1 MDPSA
6 LSPEQKEYYDF
17 LIKQGLTEQAEALLQ
32 PAPELTGP
40 QPAQLSPPPQI
51 TPTPQEPIQFEPAP
65 AMTDE
70 EIKAAYERLQPPVQT
85 EQERARGIGVG
96 PAPLKGYTDIQE
108 RLLEQ
113 RRFVA
118 PESLQITQE
127 AAFADALDYAGSQL
141 GLLYEG
147 STAGRKGLR
156 QEALEQYGQ
165 PEITSPKTPEQMT
178 AFRAQ
183 EKFIEDYIKDA
194 TGGALTA
201 EQFAFERVYGRLSP
215 RQPRP
220 GGFRPQPTL
229 IQPTEV
235 DLLRYPER
243 ATGMGGAAI
252 REALKPQIVEPGPKV
267 RQVREEAQ
275 RIRKDALEGVEQYKN
290 ELMRPSGGRSFG
302 YDEDFA
308 ETQGAIDYFTAIKTA
323 RATQLRQEV
332 DKAEARGGISPTDI
346 ASQYES
352 IEPASIILAREM
364 IETTYPKSLDAQNP
378 RNKEMREKLLSNPQ
392 FGGGN
397 QFYEQNSYFSAIGDV
412 FTDALTNQ
420 PNERLRADLIDA
432 GLVKDPDALT
442 ESQLSQILRGI
453 GMIGRGLVTKPISD
467 LANSIPNITPDMETI
482 GLGIAAAA
490 PQLAYELGRG
500 VLGGEMVGRTAIEPS
515 LTREEME
522 QKLEQVPPT
531 PFSVGLGERV
541 SVAEEDQQLKEMGMF
556 PYGRRYESPTPFLG
570 GYLEELAVETASGRT
585 LGNDVIATKRFEG
598 SGLDPLT
605 GFIGGTAAELFVPL
619 TPFGALSRAGKTI
632 QSAAKGRGA
641 YAAGQAVEFLGSPYS
656 ATKKILERGIGGTR
670 IQDEINDALRAAS
683 FTVDPDYTPGISPAR
698 VITPE
703 GKPLADVLGPEI
715 LFGEVVGTVATVNQK
730 MVDIT
735 GDIINGLAIASRG
748 MTMPEAELSLMRV
761 KDGLSALAERV
772 ALQFASSPKEAL
784 AALNEIKQS
793 SPTLAQG
800 VDVAVAEI
808 VPVPSSAG
816 RMEAGVFDRVKSAIS
831 FDIATKVPDD
841 YIMLTPRMI
850 VSKAWMA
857 NPDNQA
863 AISRRME
870 YINKTFKYDPDM
882 NTYVIAE
889 GVRNLP
895 RSFPR
900 QFNNV
905 KEFEDF
911 IATNL
916 EQIALK
922 SASNARVPE
931 DYGVAAKRAL
941 EIMETPVERRP
952 YVAVQDMM
960 AGLKSLWK
968 NQSEYSGLVET
979 IPGMR
984 TVSGQFRKANITS
997 FSREVELFKKEVDN
1011 IDGALR
1017 RNVMEDLKTLRGQY
1031 DSTDEVIQAFIIK
1044 GFLDIPEDVEEIMSK
1059 GKFYGTFTGGPGI
1072 LAPTIKNA
1080 YMQIVTRKFGG
1091 AITKH
1096 PNFESL
1102 FNAAFKGARGDFS
1115 VEDIDTLS
1123 RAIMAGAPGI
1133 GEFQRKTIDI
1143 MLEFGV
1149 DATRTREIKN
1159 AASRTISTTDFGTR
1173 KMFYAA
1179 DNAFPTVR
1187 MPGGPGETQQEI
1199 IRLGREFVDDYATQV
1214 ILRGPMP
1221 DEDFV
1226 RFFTEFNIKNGIEF
1240 PGPGQ
1245 SYTPFLFKPM
1255 GEDLAR
1261 RIKAGGL
1268 IDRISPEDLAST
1280 ISSYYVKIGG
1290 DVAILPPGVL
1300 DPELLE
1306 ILQNPRAFTN
1316 LSKNLQ
1322 DSGIQMVARQ
1332 ISEYLYAGAKGSWV
1346 QGQLGGKFVPNF
1358 AYQISNIV
1366 SQPIMAFITN
1376 PSYAITVAGEMFRPG
1391 INRIRASRAALEAP
1405 NAPSKVPNVT
1415 NRQLYDMLRRYNL
1428 GSTGERFGMADA
1440 MLRDMK
1446 AQAQGFRQLMSQKK
1460 LSREGKLLVQRTVD
1474 YVFGTKT
1481 SPWSKLASEV
1491 DYSFREGIFIEALR
1505 RGNSAESAARLARET
1520 VFDYGSLPAWLK
1532 DGVGAFAMYVT
1543 FMGVSMAEIMK
1554 ALFRPNGALQVSKLA
1569 QAHTA
1574 ISNMFPEYKGNDEEL
1589 LSKILLYPSFF
1600 DPSRDKA
1607 QPINTYFNDPYIGN
1621 IKLASDI
1628 VMRGIAAS
1636 NETEYQNKILKA
1648 ATGTFEAVYDALYLP
1663 LFDLRD
1669 ELKELDYKKAVP
1681 AKSTETLRLLEQYV
1695 FEPGTMMDF
1704 FDLEIVGLDDY
1715 RPGRPEYDTRQ
1726 YRFRSDEGRR
1736 RFVLYTTALTAMGAN
1751 RIINDIVGARIAAGM
1766 LPPDA
1771 QFGYLTQDPRTY
1783 GFTTDST
1790 GSKLVRG
1797 GLYLFGGERPIR
1809 APMSIER
1816 SQSQLQ
1822 MNQRELRDLMQT
1834 FK

>member
-17 LIKQGLTEQAEALLQ
+17 LIERGLTEQAEALLQ

-40 QPAQLSPPPQI
+40 RPAQLPPPPQI
-51 TPTPQEPIQFEPAP
+51 TPTPQEPIEFTTPP
-65 AMTDE
+65 TMTDE
-70 EIKAAYERLQPPVQT
+70 EIKAAYERLKPPVQT
-85 EQERARGIGVG
+85 EQERERGIGLG
-96 PAPLKGYTDIQE
+96 PAPLKGYTGIQE

-113 RRFVA
+113 RRFVT
-118 PESLQITQE
+118 PETLQITQE

-165 PEITSPKTPEQMT
+165 PEITSPETPEQMT

-183 EKFIEDYIKDA
+183 EKFIEDYIKDIV
-194 TGGALTA
+194 GPNGLTA

-220 GGFRPQPTL
+220 GGFRPEPTR
-229 IQPTEV
+229 IQPSEV

-252 REALKPQIVEPGPKV
+252 IEALKPQIVEPGPKV

-290 ELMRPSGGRSFG
+290 ELMRPSGERTFA

-323 RATQLRQEV
+323 RATQIRREV
-332 DKAEARGGISPTDI
+332 DKAEARGGIAPTDI

-352 IEPASIILAREM
+352 IEPASIILTREM

-397 QFYEQNSYFSAIGDV
+397 DFYEQNSYFSAIGDV
-412 FTDALTNQ
+412 FTDAMTNQ
-420 PNERLRADLIDA
+420 PNERLRTDLIDA
-432 GLVKDPDALT
+432 GIVKDPDAIT

-500 VLGGEMVGRTAIEPS
+500 LLGEEMVGRTAIEPS
-515 LTREEME
+515 LTREEIE
-522 QKLEQVPPT
+522 KKLEQVPPT
-531 PFSVGLGERV
+531 PFSVGLGERI
-541 SVAEEDQQLKEMGMF
+541 SVEEEDQQLKEMGMF

-605 GFIGGTAAELFVPL
+605 GFIGGTVAELFVPL

-632 QSAAKGRGA
+632 QSAAKSRGA
-641 YAAGQAVEFLGSPYS
+641 YAAGLFVEGLGAPFS
-656 ATKKILERGIGGTR
+656 AAKKIRARGIGGAK
-670 IQDEINDALRAAS
+670 IQDEINKTLLAAS
-683 FTVDPDYTPGISPAR
+683 RAVDP
-698 VITPE
+698 E
-703 GKPLADVLGPEI
+703 FKPLADALDSES
-715 LFGEVVGTVATVNQK
+715 LFDGVVGTVATVNEK

-748 MTMPEAELSLMRV
+748 MKMPAAELELMRV
-761 KDGLSALAERV
+761 QGGFSALAENV
-772 ALQFASSPKEAL
+772 AFQFASNPKEAL
-784 AALNEIKQS
+784 AALNKIKQS
-793 SPTLAQG
+793 SSTLAKG
-800 VDVAVAEI
+800 VDVAMAEI
-808 VPVPSSAG
+808 VPVPSSG
-816 RMEAGVFDRVKSAIS
+816 RMGAGVFDRVKSAIS

-863 AISRRME
+863 AIIERMQE
-870 YINKTFKYDPDM
+870 INKFYEFKPSV
-882 NTYVIAE
+882 NSYVYVKGSGIPK
-889 GVRNLP
+889 GLP
-895 RSFPR
+895 RVLSP
-900 QFNNV
+900 
-905 KEFEDF
+905 KDFEDL
-911 IATNL
+911 IANNL
-916 EQIALK
+916 EQIAIK

-931 DYGVAAKRAL
+931 EYGVAAKRAL
-941 EIMETPVERRP
+941 EIIETPVERRP
-952 YVAVQDMM
+952 FVSVQVMM
-960 AGLKSLWK
+960 SGLKSLWK
-968 NQSEYSGLVET
+968 NQSENSGLVK
-979 IPGMR
+979 I
-984 TVSGQFRKANITS
+984 VSSGIKTLTGQSGKANITR
-997 FSREVELFKKEVDN
+997 FNREVELFKKEVDN

-1017 RNVMEDLKTLRGQY
+1017 RNVMEDLKNLRGQY
-1031 DSTDEVIQAFIIK
+1031 ESTDEVIQAFVINGI
-1044 GFLDIPEDVEEIMSK
+1044 LDMPVDIPDVMLK
-1059 GKFYGTFTGGPGI
+1059 GKFYESVEGRPGI
-1072 LAPTIKNA
+1072 LTPTIKNA
-1080 YMQIVTRKFGG
+1080 YMEIVTRKFGG
-1091 AITKH
+1091 AITRH

-1102 FNAAFKGARGDFS
+1102 FNTAFKGARGDFS
-1115 VEDIDTLS
+1115 IEDIDALS
-1123 RAIMAGAPGI
+1123 RSIMAGAPGI

-1149 DATRTREIKN
+1149 DATRTREITN
-1159 AASRTISTTDFGTR
+1159 AASRTISMTDFGTTR
-1173 KMFYAA
+1173 MFYASN
-1179 DNAFPTVR
+1179 NAFPTVK
-1187 MPGGPGETQQEI
+1187 MATAADTEQEL
-1199 IRLGREFVDDYATQV
+1199 IRLGRKFVDDYATQV
-1214 ILRGPMP
+1214 ILKGPMP

-1226 RFFTEFNIKNGIEF
+1226 RFFTEFNVKNGIDL
-1240 PGPGQ
+1240 PAPGQ
-1245 SYTPFLFKPM
+1245 AATPFLFKPM

-1268 IDRISPEDLAST
+1268 IDRISPEDLAAT
-1280 ISSYYVKIGG
+1280 ISSYYVRIGG
-1290 DVAILPPGVL
+1290 NVAIMPPGIL

-1332 ISEYLYAGAKGSWV
+1332 ISEYFYAASKGSWV

-1428 GSTGERFGMADA
+1428 GATGERFGMADA
-1440 MLRDMK
+1440 MLKDMK
-1446 AQAQGFRQLMSQKK
+1446 AQAQGFKQLMSQKK
-1460 LSREGKLLVQRTVD
+1460 LSKEAKLLAKRTFD
-1474 YVFGTKT
+1474 YVSGTRT
-1481 SPWSKLASEV
+1481 SPWSKVASEV
-1491 DYSFREGIFIEALR
+1491 DYSFREGVFIEALR
-1505 RGNSAESAARLARET
+1505 RGNSPETAARLARET
-1520 VFDYGSLPAWLK
+1520 LFDYGSLPKWLK
-1532 DGVGAFAMYVT
+1532 DGIGSFAMYVT
-1543 FMGVSMAEIMK
+1543 FMGVSMAEIIK

-1574 ISNMFPEYKGNDEEL
+1574 VSNMFPEYKGNDEEL

-1636 NETEYQNKILKA
+1636 NETEYQDKILKA
-1648 ATGTFEAVYDALYLP
+1648 TTGTFEAVYNALYLP
-1663 LFDLRD
+1663 LFELRD

-1681 AKSTETLRLLEQYV
+1681 AKSTEVLRLLEQTV

-1736 RFVLYTTALTAMGAN
+1736 RFVLYTTAMTALGAN
-1751 RIINDIVGARIAAGM
+1751 RMLNDIVGARIAAGM

-1783 GFTTDST
+1783 GFTTDSN

-1809 APMSIER
+1809 APQSIER
-1816 SQSQLQ
+1816 SQAQLQ